1 VPHRLGPPV
10 RKETKYLSVRI
21 DDEIE
26 ARLVAL
32 AKAVGHGIKKHRV
45 ALICMLNGLEAAELE
60 LKAQGHARGMDVPS
74 VGDAPAPKEERP
86 ADTPADVPADDGARP
101 LRSKDD
107 APEGPEGQ

>member
-1 VPHRLGPPV
+1 VPHKLGPPV

-45 ALICMLNGLEAAELE
+45 ALICMLNGLESAELE
-60 LKAQGHARGMDVPS
+60 LKAQGHARGMDGAAIGNPPAPEEQRT
-74 VGDAPAPKEERP
+74 GDAPIDVSSADRGDSTGGEGGAPKDSDSE
-86 ADTPADVPADDGARP
+86 
-101 LRSKDD
+101 
-107 APEGPEGQ
+107 